1 MASHMEI
8 RPADDSLALTL
19 AEAAYSKAGMHATY
33 LTGTIAVDNGDGSQT
48 WLGGGAAEPMPGTG
62 GLIPFVGDTTP
73 PGRPIGVSATSSLEV
88 ACARWDGELEDG
100 IPADF
105 DHVELFAKPDS
116 TGETV
121 DLGALRGR
129 GEITTGIL
137 PVGDVVE
144 IWAIAYDCAHDANGL
159 SAPNASEESD
169 HATIIIAPVV
179 SQKDLNDAA
188 DEILAAAKTDADG
201 QIKKVSDGLDA
212 ANKRIDANT
221 DAADALQKQQKQL
234 SDDLDRKSSKIL
246 AAAKK
251 DTSDQ
256 VGQVSSD
263 LEQARK
269 DIDANA
275 KTFTGTARGATI
287 IGSEFRDS
295 EDPRAAHVKINASG
309 MYLGNGLAY
318 SVSTG
323 TLNIKG
329 AVQSGGTISGGTIS
343 GGTITGAVIIGS
355 EFRTGTDPATS
366 KVKINANG
374 MKLGSKLS
382 YDATTGTLWM
392 KGDIQS
398 GSTIGAVTITGA
410 TVQTSSDRTTTDA
423 DGTTKTIHVG
433 VKMTAGGIVAYDQ
446 AGNAKLAIKTD
457 GSITMDGP
465 ILTNGRITAPILEG
479 GVINGGVI
487 TGTKI
492 QSNTSEKTGFKLT
505 GGALDFWNEKG
516 ENTVHLNGKANTLAG
531 SFATALSGPRLE
543 MRNTTTEDGSVCGL
557 LECYDASSTAW
568 YVQGQSRGFNTS
580 QPDPGA
586 YRRLNIGI
594 NPDNSELSVV
604 RYNSGASRVVMEA
617 GRVDI
622 NGSDG
627 WAQQVG
633 GLGVYVNNVR
643 IDPVIYTDI
652 SDWFVPASGW
662 TAYCGDSGKDPRSHM
677 TVIGNTCYMQLELQR
692 ADRKSVT
699 FQSGDYWD
707 IGYFK
712 TEFIP
717 KIGLNVPCIF
727 NNGLYGGAFVP
738 GNTSPSNTTGI
749 NGDGNYLRGHLRV
762 GVRQTND
769 AWWVS
774 VFMMYTL

>member
-8 RPADDSLALTL
+8 RPSDDSLALTL
-19 AEAAYSKAGMHATY
+19 AEAAYSKAGMHTTY

-234 SDDLDRKSSKIL
+234 SDDLDRKSSEIL

-329 AVQSGGTISGGTIS
+329 AVQSGGTISGGTIT

>member
-234 SDDLDRKSSKIL
+234 SDDLDRKSSEIL

-329 AVQSGGTISGGTIS
+329 AVQSGGTISGGTIT

-662 TAYCGDSGKDPRSHM
+662 TAYCGDSGKDPRSHI

>member
-234 SDDLDRKSSKIL
+234 SDDLDRKSSEIL

-329 AVQSGGTISGGTIS
+329 AVQSGGTISGGTIT

-433 VKMTAGGIVAYDQ
+433 VKMTVGGIVAYDQ